1 MRRCWTERSD
11 NLPLAPAADVAHAP
25 RMSAQTRRR
34 FLRTLAAT
42 SALPFLARQSVSTA
56 SGEPAF
62 GSGPGQFKL
71 GTVTY
76 NLAKDWDVP
85 TIIKN
90 CEATGFE
97 AVELRTTHKHGV
109 EPSIDAAARAEVK
122 KRFADSKVRLL
133 SLGTVC
139 EFHATDPAVVKK
151 NVETCREF
159 LQLAHDLGC
168 LGIKVRPNGI
178 PKEVPEEKTIAQIG
192 AALREC
198 GKTGADLGVEIWV
211 EVHGKDSEQPPRC
224 AGMMQ
229 ACDHASVGLCWNSN
243 PADLM
248 GGKSVKP
255 AFELLKPWIRNCHI
269 NELWDERYPWREL
282 FTLFREAGYQR
293 YMLAEIPETT
303 DPVRLMKYYRGLWR
317 ELCR

>member
-1 MRRCWTERSD
+1 MPFS
-11 NLPLAPAADVAHAP
+11 
-25 RMSAQTRRR
+25 TRRR
-34 FLRTLAAT
+34 FLQAVAAT
-42 SALPFLARQSVSTA
+42 SLLPLIAPPARGQSA
-56 SGEPAF
+56 SAG
-62 GSGPGQFKL
+62 FKL

-109 EPSIDAAARAEVK
+109 EPSLSSEARAEVR

-139 EFHATDPAVVKK
+139 EFHSPDPAVVRK
-151 NVETCREF
+151 NVEECGRFVE
-159 LQLAHDLGC
+159 LAKDLGC

-192 AALREC
+192 AALRAC
-198 GKTGADLGVEIWV
+198 GKQAEAAAVEIWV
-211 EVHGKDSEQPPRC
+211 EVHGKDSAHPPRC
-224 AGMMQ
+224 AAMMQ
-229 ACDHASVGLCWNSN
+229 ACDHPSVGICWNSN
-243 PADLM
+243 PTDLM

-255 AFELLKPWIRNCHI
+255 AFDLLKPWLKHCHI

-282 FTLFREAGYQR
+282 FTLLREAGYNR
-293 YMLAEIPETT
+293 YTLAEIPDTT
-303 DPVRLMKYYRGLWR
+303 DPIRLMKYYRGLWR
-317 ELCR
+317 ALSA